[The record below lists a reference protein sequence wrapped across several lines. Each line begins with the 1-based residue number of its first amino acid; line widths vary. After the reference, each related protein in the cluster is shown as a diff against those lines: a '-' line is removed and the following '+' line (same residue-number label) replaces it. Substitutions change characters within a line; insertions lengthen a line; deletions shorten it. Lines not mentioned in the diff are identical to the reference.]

1 MAATKVS
8 FDILVMCFL
17 LLEAKGGGWEGVD
30 ESGCALRRHH
40 RFRSITD
47 HVEQGPRLKEH
58 RHVAALQL
66 D

>member
-17 LLEAKGGGWEGVD
+17 LLEEKGVD
-30 ESGCALRRHH
+30 GSGRALRHH
-40 RFRSITD
+40 RFGNITD
-47 HVEQGPRLKEH
+47 HVEQDARLEEH
-58 RHVAALQL
+58 RHVAALQH

>member
-17 LLEAKGGGWEGVD
+17 WLEAKEGGWVSCE
-30 ESGCALRRHH
+30 LRRHH

-47 HVEQGPRLKEH
+47 HVEQGARLEEH
-58 RHVAALQL
+58 RHVAAFQL